1 MSTVEY
7 LIREMNFHRVLKKG
21 YELSSQQYEQETKV
35 PYKKKKT
42 LLSKNNSTLT
52 CMMKGKSKPQNIT
65 SPAMMKACEVIN
77 ECPDYTSPVMMDD
90 FVNDEHEDNIRKYL
104 VEKNDT
110 TVTDE
115 VQEIS
120 IET

>member
-1 MSTVEY
+1 MNYHHNKMNKRQKFLTR
-7 LIREMNFHRVLKKG
+7 RE
-21 YELSSQQYEQETKV
+21 
-35 PYKKKKT
+35 KT
-42 LLSKNNSTLT
+42 LLLKNNSTLT
-52 CMMKGKSKPQNIT
+52 CMIKGKSTTQNIT
-65 SPAMMKACEVIN
+65 SPAMMKLCEVIN
-77 ECPDYTSPVMMDD
+77 ECLDYTSPVMMDN

-110 TVTDE
+110 KVTDE

>member
-1 MSTVEY
+1 
-7 LIREMNFHRVLKKG
+7 
-21 YELSSQQYEQETKV
+21 
-35 PYKKKKT
+35 
-42 LLSKNNSTLT
+42 
-52 CMMKGKSKPQNIT
+52 MMKL
-65 SPAMMKACEVIN
+65 CEVIN
-77 ECPDYTSPVMMDD
+77 ECLDYTSPVMMDN

-110 TVTDE
+110 KVTDE